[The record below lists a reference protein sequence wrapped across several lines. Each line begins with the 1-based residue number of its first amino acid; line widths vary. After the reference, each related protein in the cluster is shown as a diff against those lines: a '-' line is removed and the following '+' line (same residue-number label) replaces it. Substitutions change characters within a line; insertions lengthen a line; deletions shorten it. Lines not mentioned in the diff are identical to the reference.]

1 MAIGRKKIIR
11 KCKTKEEFSVE
22 TTEELLHL
30 LEIYLSE
37 WEHRD
42 TLFWKQIFTYFFSS
56 LVVMLLPFMN
66 AWGLHLPES
75 IPNFI
80 FPAIGLVMS
89 VLFFIV
95 SNGYLARLKA
105 VHDTYQSL
113 IEKLPFGYRENKVER
128 LYPGVQG
135 KILTWR
141 MGAIICGFMFLAL
154 VVIGIV
160 LLCCTIN

>member
-1 MAIGRKKIIR
+1 MKRGRKKIIC
-11 KCKTKEEFSVE
+11 KCKTEEVYSVE

-30 LEIYLSE
+30 IEIYLSE

-42 TLFWKQIFTYFFSS
+42 ALFWKQIFTYFFST

-66 AWGLHLPES
+66 VWGLHLPES

-80 FPAIGLVMS
+80 FPSIGIIMS

-95 SNGYLARLKA
+95 SNGYIARLKA
-105 VHDTYQSL
+105 VSGPYQAL
-113 IEKLPFGYRENKVER
+113 IEKLPPQYQRKKINQ
-128 LYPGVQG
+128 LYPGEWG
-135 KILTWR
+135 KILALQMTVT
-141 MGAIICGFMFLAL
+141 ICTFMFLAL